1 MPGPAPRALAAL
13 LLAASVGLASPQN
26 VRGDA
31 RDGGSPP
38 PADGG
43 VPAPDGGAVHDPDQ
57 EVIDHLDELE
67 QLELLQHLGLLDA
80 SGEDEAPA
88 KPPPRGSP
96 R

>member
-31 RDGGSPP
+31 RDGGSLP

-43 VPAPDGGAVHDPDQ
+43 VPTPVGGAVHDPDQ